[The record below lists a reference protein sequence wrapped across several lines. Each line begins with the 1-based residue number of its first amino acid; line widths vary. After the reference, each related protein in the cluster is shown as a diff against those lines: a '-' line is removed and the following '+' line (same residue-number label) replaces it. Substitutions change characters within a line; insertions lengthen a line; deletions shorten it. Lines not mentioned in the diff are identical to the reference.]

1 MADIAIIG
9 GHGITAAGLLEDV
22 SLLEAE
28 TPFGPP
34 SGLLERG
41 RAPSGEVIFLSRHGR
56 GNKVPPHRINYRANV
71 HALKQLGVKRV
82 IATAAVGG
90 ITPAMAP
97 GAIAIPDQIIDYT
110 YGRDHTFFDGD
121 HADAHYVD
129 MTGPFDT
136 PLRALLLDAAA
147 AAGVAVVDGG
157 CYAAS
162 QGPRL
167 ETAAEIAR
175 MERDGCDLVGMTAMP
190 EAALAREAGL
200 AYAQVAVVAN
210 WGAGKSDEEIT
221 LALVEAT
228 LSAGFERVAALL
240 HAALGRR

>member
-1 MADIAIIG
+1 MTDIAIIG
-9 GHGITAAGLLEDV
+9 GHGITADRLLTGV
-22 SLLEAE
+22 SEVSVE

-34 SGLLERG
+34 SGLLQRG
-41 RAPSGEVIFLSRHGR
+41 RAASGDVIFMSRHGR

-71 HALKQLGVKRV
+71 QALRQLGVERV

-90 ITPAMAP
+90 ITPSMAP
-97 GAIAIPDQIIDYT
+97 GVIAIPDQIIDYT
-110 YGRDHTFFDGD
+110 TGRESTFFDGEY
-121 HADAHYVD
+121 ADAHYVD
-129 MTGPFDT
+129 FTEPFDA
-136 PLRALLLDAAA
+136 PIRALLREAAA
-147 AAGVAVVDGG
+147 DAGVEVIDGG

-167 ETAAEIAR
+167 ETAAEIMR

-190 EAALAREAGL
+190 EAALAREAGI

-210 WGAGKSDEEIT
+210 WGAGKSAEEIT

-228 LSAGFERVAALL
+228 LDAGFARVGALLNAALDRL
-240 HAALGRR
+240 